1 MKVAA
6 LDLGTNTFLC
16 LIADVENGVI
26 TKVHHDT
33 AEVVRLGQD
42 LHQTK
47 QLHPEALAR
56 ADQALKKFSE
66 VIKKHKPHKVLAMA
80 TSAARD
86 AQNQSEFFAIC
97 EKHKIPVQIIPGD
110 QEAQI
115 TFQGA
120 VSNFAPDEVRRVV
133 IDIGGGSTELIRGVG
148 HKFEF
153 GESIDIGAVRLTESF
168 ISIQPIEDVERKALK
183 RHIDEMVN
191 PVIEKI
197 KKEKIDQLIAVAG
210 TPTELAKMEIGKF
223 DALKING
230 FKLKMS
236 HLDRY
241 EDVFA
246 TTSIEE
252 KVDKL
257 KVSPGR
263 ADIIFAGTS
272 LLRAIVQ
279 KCGFEQVIVSTR
291 GVRYGIALE
300 MEKT

>member
-16 LIADVENGVI
+16 LIADVENGVV
-26 TKVHHDT
+26 TNVYHDT
-33 AEVVRLGQD
+33 AEVVRLGQE
-42 LHQTK
+42 LNQTK
-47 QLHPEALAR
+47 VLHPEALLRSDAT
-56 ADQALKKFSE
+56 LKKFAE
-66 VIKKHKPHKVLAMA
+66 IIKRHKPHKILAMA

-86 AQNQSEFFAIC
+86 AQNQSELFAIC
-97 EKHKIPVQIIPGD
+97 ERYKIPVQIIPGEH
-110 QEAQI
+110 EAQI

-120 VSNFAPDEVRRVV
+120 VSNFPNDDVRRVV

-168 ISIQPIEDVERKALK
+168 ISIQPIEEVERRALK
-183 RHIDEMVN
+183 RHIDELIT

-197 KKEKIDQLIAVAG
+197 KQEKIDQLIAVAG

-230 FKLKMS
+230 FKLKMA

-246 TTSIEE
+246 STSIEE
-252 KVDKL
+252 KVEKL

-263 ADIIFAGTS
+263 ADIIFAGTT

-300 MEKT
+300 MEKA